1 MSHRNIL
8 PATRPTITHVSD
20 ISGSSSTDPYRSWVD
35 RMLEGFRADPHRIVL
50 RTRSRELTA
59 AEFSGLVCRYAR
71 ALTVRGLGPGD
82 RVALLATESPEA
94 LAVRYAVAL
103 VGAASVFTPDTGRAE
118 RLVQFLKQVRPRLLV
133 VFPETAPDAQAAAAR
148 VLSQETVSVGPV
160 DGLADVAEEAAAESD
175 EPFAGR
181 ARADDLAVLIA
192 SGGTTGTSKA
202 SMRSFEAYAAL
213 LEGPADPDRK
223 LLTCSAFAYVTQVL
237 VAQTL
242 LYGGTVTLRDR
253 FDAAELLAVIEA
265 EQITMLSLVEPL
277 LASFADHPDV
287 ETRDLS
293 SLRRVSHI
301 GAAAPANFRRRALER
316 LGPVLVNT
324 YGASEAGMVSVIA
337 APEYGL
343 DHPELLS
350 SAGRPRPG
358 VEVRIV
364 ALDGSDVAA
373 GEPGVIVVRLAAMSS
388 GYIGRPDDP
397 AYLDGWY
404 TTGDLGYLDEAGY
417 LHVRGRAADAR
428 LVDGAAVMPLD
439 LEDAACAH
447 TDVVYAVA
455 LPADP
460 GGPGAFGV
468 LALRSHGSSLTADAL
483 REHLR
488 THLASTAVG
497 EVVVV
502 DHLPVTE
509 QGKPDRAIVAEL
521 LRP

>member
-1 MSHRNIL
+1 M
-8 PATRPTITHVSD
+8 SD
-20 ISGSSSTDPYRSWVD
+20 ISGSSSDDTYRSWVD
-35 RMLEGFRADPHRIVL
+35 RMLEVFRADPDRVVL
-50 RTRSRELTA
+50 RTRSRELSGG
-59 AEFSGLVCRYAR
+59 EFAGLVCRYAR

-94 LAVRYAVAL
+94 LAVRYAIAL

-148 VLSQETVSVGPV
+148 VLSDETVSVGPV
-160 DGLADVAEEAAAESD
+160 DGLADLATEAAAESD
-175 EPFAGR
+175 EPFPGR
-181 ARADDLAVLIA
+181 ARAGDLAVLIA

-213 LEGPADPDRK
+213 LDGPADPERK
-223 LLTCSAFAYVTQVL
+223 LLTCSAFAYVTQVM

-242 LYGGTVTLRDR
+242 LNGGSVTLRDR
-253 FDAAELLAVIEA
+253 FDAAELLRVIED
-265 EQITMLSLVEPL
+265 ERITMLSLVEPL
-277 LASFADHPDV
+277 LGAFADHPDLAA
-287 ETRDLS
+287 RDVS

-301 GAAAPANFRRRALER
+301 GAAAPASFRRRLLER

-358 VEVRIV
+358 VELRIV
-364 ALDGSDVAA
+364 TLDGTDVPA
-373 GEPGVIVVRLAAMSS
+373 GEPGVIVVRLPGMSS

-397 AYLDGWY
+397 AYRDGWY
-404 TTGDLGYLDEAGY
+404 TTGDLGYLDDDGY

-428 LVDGAAVMPLD
+428 VVDGDAVMPLD
-439 LEDAACAH
+439 LEDAAGAH

-455 LPADP
+455 LPTDP
-460 GGPGAFGV
+460 GVEGAFGV
-468 LALRSHGSSLTADAL
+468 LALRSHGTPLTADVLAD
-483 REHLR
+483 HLR
-488 THLASTAVG
+488 GLVAPAAVG
-497 EVVVV
+497 PVVVV